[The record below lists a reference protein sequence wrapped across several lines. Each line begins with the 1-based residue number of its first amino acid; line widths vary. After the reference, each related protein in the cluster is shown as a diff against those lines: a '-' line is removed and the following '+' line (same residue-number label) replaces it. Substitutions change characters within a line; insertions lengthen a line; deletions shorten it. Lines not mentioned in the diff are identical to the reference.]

1 MKQIER
7 VPSLKIALLGGE
19 DWNDQHGRQ
28 FTKYTALGHTVLL
41 SYDPMTLAECTALEA
56 ETGATVIAGRWW
68 GWNMTEKW
76 KALRANIVWQLSETT
91 IFIVR
96 FHYPIAYR
104 RVAKIKPVRLNNS
117 GIWQKNL
124 GMPFRT
130 IGEAVAFCHRNNIKI
145 LE

>member
-1 MKQIER
+1 MER

-19 DWNDQHGRQ
+19 DWNDQYGRQ

-76 KALRANIVWQLSETT
+76 KQLRANILWQLSETT
-91 IFIVR
+91 IYVVKIFNR
-96 FHYPIAYR
+96 LAYR
-104 RVAKIKPVRLNNS
+104 REAEIKPVRLNNS
-117 GIWQKNL
+117 GIWQKNV

-130 IGEAVAFCHRNNIKI
+130 HGEAVAYCNRNNIKI
-145 LE
+145 VK